1 MIKKVV
7 HNLLYVQKWLLI
19 EVQTSKNTWKFL
31 GSNKENWYSFV
42 FVGKNNVK
50 IIRFVSCS
58 TAGVQHL
65 EDLLVLRWLRY
76 GSSIQQGKGR
86 DIIVLYLLYF
96 WCSSAATRV
105 LLHTVCLRLALL
117 FLIAGSGSCSQNSA
131 TEATI
136 YSMGW
141 EVLKVFV
148 TKQKGDYPP

>member
-1 MIKKVV
+1 MY
-7 HNLLYVQKWLLI
+7 LA
-19 EVQTSKNTWKFL
+19 
-31 GSNKENWYSFV
+31 
-42 FVGKNNVK
+42 
-50 IIRFVSCS
+50 
-58 TAGVQHL
+58 AGVQHL

-86 DIIVLYLLYF
+86 DIIVLYLLYI

-117 FLIAGSGSCSQNSA
+117 FLIAGPGSCSQNSA

-141 EVLKVFV
+141 EVLKVLSYQ
-148 TKQKGDYPP
+148 TKGWLSPITCCWGVRMKSVVVSVEKEESIKILTNKCMYEEYKHPWPGKQTKMC